1 MGTML
6 LPSVK
11 ARTLASGPVRNSSMT
26 ISLPESPKA
35 LSSMM
40 DLTAASAS
48 ARFWGISTPLPRA
61 RPSAL
66 TTMGKAAASR
76 R

>member
-1 MGTML
+1 MGAML
-6 LPSVK
+6 RPSVK
-11 ARTLASGPVRNSSMT
+11 ARTLTSGPVKHSSIT

-48 ARFWGISTPLPRA
+48 GRSWGMSTPLPRA

-66 TTMGKAAASR
+66 MTMGKEAVFK
-76 R
+76 